1 MIFVELSVIQKRK
14 KNPVFL
20 PLRQKHLS
28 AFQTVFD
35 GLWKQQP
42 IISNKV
48 IYNMLQHISQAL
60 ASSCLGKYFSQAC

>member
-1 MIFVELSVIQKRK
+1 MIFVELSVIQNRK
-14 KNPVFL
+14 KNPAFL
-20 PLRQKHLS
+20 PLRKLS

-60 ASSCLGKYFSQAC
+60 ASSGLGKYFSQAC